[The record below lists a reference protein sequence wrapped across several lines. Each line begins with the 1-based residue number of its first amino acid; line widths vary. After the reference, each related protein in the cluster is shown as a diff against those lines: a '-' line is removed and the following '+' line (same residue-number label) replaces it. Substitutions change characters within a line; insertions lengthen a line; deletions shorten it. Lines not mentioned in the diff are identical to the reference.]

1 MYLEWAKNL
10 TRSDEA
16 QTLAIL
22 NAVASKEGTNG
33 IPRPLTA
40 EEGAK
45 LMASLKRGLRY
56 GECHQ
61 LFARRERDRRIVGIA
76 TLERNKIHARSHVAE
91 VKRMAMAEEVRP
103 FAGRCLLAG
112 WRAIIEKCR
121 ELGCDIINIDVSEDG
136 PHELWQ
142 RLGFRVYAKI
152 DDYARVGERR
162 LEGYFM
168 HVYVSEAQEALRR
181 FSVAPRHRA
190 APTPPPY
197 PPLVG
202 EA

>member
-1 MYLEWAKNL
+1 MYLEWAQRL
-10 TRSDEA
+10 TQTDEE
-16 QTLAIL
+16 QVLAIL

-45 LMASLKRGLRY
+45 LMSSLARGIRY

-61 LFARRERDRRIVGIA
+61 LFARRGADHRIIGVA
-76 TLERNKIHARSHVAE
+76 TLEQNKIHARSHVAD
-91 VKRMAMAEEVRP
+91 VKRMAMAPEVRS

-112 WRAIIEKCR
+112 WRAIMEKCR

-142 RLGFRVYAKI
+142 RLGFRVYARI

-168 HVYVSEAQEALRR
+168 HVYLSEAEAALER
-181 FSVAPRHRA
+181 FSAVPRASA
-190 APTPPPY
+190 AS
-197 PPLVG
+197 PPLSHVLMS